1 MGFVPVRKATGP
13 LPGAK
18 VAREADV
25 DYRRVRHTLRVQRE
39 SLTSRDR
46 VLLVD
51 DWIETGSQAAAVR
64 ELVLACGSSWAG
76 VSVIVDQLTGVR
88 RVVLGPVTSL
98 LRADELPSHAG

>member
-1 MGFVPVRKATGP
+1 M
-13 LPGAK
+13 
-18 VAREADV
+18 
-25 DYRRVRHTLRVQRE
+25 QRE